1 MALEKIRH
9 HLGKKVCAAQRS
21 KTTSEKHSAVQ
32 GKAFTG
38 RTVVIYKIR
47 SELTKLVRRLL

>member
-21 KTTSEKHSAVQ
+21 KITSEKHSAAQ

-38 RTVVIYKIR
+38 KTVVIYKIR
-47 SELTKLVRRLL
+47 SELTKLVKGLL